1 MLKLSHSTL
10 CLSIITQVLQCPT
23 DIVADWLKLIAMRND
38 RRLLSMVI
46 ISLVLGM
53 FRHILDTTIVIN
65 VTLFIIVAILH
76 NLTSC
81 MERHFPH
88 GYCGMYV
95 NWIGR
100 NNM

>member
-53 FRHILDTTIVIN
+53 FRHILDTTIVKLSA
-65 VTLFIIVAILH
+65 TQ
-76 NLTSC
+76 
-81 MERHFPH
+81 
-88 GYCGMYV
+88 
-95 NWIGR
+95 
-100 NNM
+100 

>member
-53 FRHILDTTIVIN
+53 FRHILDTTIMLLLNKQQVASIMQMDKN
-65 VTLFIIVAILH
+65 CYII
-76 NLTSC
+76 
-81 MERHFPH
+81 RQ
-88 GYCGMYV
+88 
-95 NWIGR
+95 
-100 NNM
+100 

>member
-53 FRHILDTTIVIN
+53 FRHILDTTIDLLLN
-65 VTLFIIVAILH
+65 VVLRFILIYQYL
-76 NLTSC
+76 L
-81 MERHFPH
+81 
-88 GYCGMYV
+88 
-95 NWIGR
+95 
-100 NNM
+100 

>member
-53 FRHILDTTIVIN
+53 FRHILDTTIVHSKVKRSGGKIF
-65 VTLFIIVAILH
+65 L
-76 NLTSC
+76 
-81 MERHFPH
+81 
-88 GYCGMYV
+88 
-95 NWIGR
+95 
-100 NNM
+100 